1 MDTWK
6 FYDIT
11 HRDHIVC
18 NPTSVAKLD
27 ELIGLLDLPAEP
39 RVLDI
44 ACGKG
49 ELLLR
54 LAERWGRGPGG
65 AAFRGVGVDVS
76 PYHIAELRGAA
87 ARRAPDAELELLEM
101 GGADYPAT
109 PASFDLTCCVGAS
122 WIFDGHAGTLR
133 ALRDATR
140 PGGEV
145 LVGEPFWQ
153 RQPDPAY
160 LDSAGLRRAGF
171 GSHAGNV
178 AAGVEAGLT
187 PLLAL
192 VSNGD
197 EWDRY
202 ETLQWR
208 SAARYAATNPDD
220 PDVPELLA
228 RIERG
233 RHEYLTWGR
242 ETLGWALYLFRT
254 PAAVLSES

>member
-11 HRDHIVC
+11 HRDHVVC

-27 ELIGLLDLPAEP
+27 EIIGLLDLPAAP
-39 RVLDI
+39 RILDI

-54 LAERWGRGPGG
+54 LGARYGSGPGG
-65 AAFRGVGVDVS
+65 GGFRGVGVDIS
-76 PYHIAELRGAA
+76 PFHIAELRAA
-87 ARRAPDAELELLEM
+87 AVRRAPDADLELLEM
-101 GGADYPAT
+101 GGADYAAEPG
-109 PASFDLTCCVGAS
+109 SFDLAVCVGGS
-122 WIFDGHAGTLR
+122 RIFGGHAGTLR
-133 ALRDATR
+133 ALRDAAR
-140 PGGEV
+140 PGGQV
-145 LVGEPFWQ
+145 LVGEPFW
-153 RQPDPAY
+153 RAEPDPAY
-160 LDSAGLRRAGF
+160 LASAGFRREEF
-171 GSHAGNV
+171 GTHAGNV
-178 AAGVEAGLT
+178 AAGAAEGLV

-208 SAARYAATNPDD
+208 AAARYAAAHPDD
-220 PDVPELLA
+220 PDVPELLS
-228 RIERG
+228 RVERS

-242 ETLGWALYLFRT
+242 DVLGWALYLFARP
-254 PAAVLSES
+254 PAG

>member
-11 HRDHIVC
+11 HRDHVVC
-18 NPTSVAKLD
+18 NPTSAAKLD
-27 ELIGLLDLPAEP
+27 EVIGLLDLPAAP

-54 LAERWGRGPGG
+54 LAARYGWGPGG
-65 AAFRGVGVDVS
+65 EAFRGVGVDIS
-76 PYHIAELRGAA
+76 PFHMAELRVAA
-87 ARRAPDAELELLEM
+87 VRRAPAADLELLEM
-101 GGADYPAT
+101 SGADYRPD
-109 PASFDLTCCVGAS
+109 PGSFDLACCLGAS
-122 WIFDGHAGTLR
+122 WIFGGHAGTLR
-133 ALRDATR
+133 ALRDTTR
-140 PGGEV
+140 PGGQV
-145 LVGEPFWQ
+145 LVGEPFW
-153 RQPDPAY
+153 RAEPDPAY
-160 LDSAGLRRAGF
+160 LAWSGMRREDF
-171 GSHAGNV
+171 GTHAENV
-178 AAGVEAGLT
+178 ATGAAEGLA

-208 SAARYAATNPDD
+208 AAARHAASHPDD

-228 RIERG
+228 RVERN

-242 ETLGWALYLFRT
+242 ETLGWALYLFGRPRT
-254 PAAVLSES
+254 G